1 MQQAKKQF
9 HFEKNQGTCK
19 TTLVELMLPL
29 RNRIFE
35 VLNVEEIT
43 TALKCNPE
51 NKLVLWE
58 ELKLQSFTRT
68 LVSLI
73 STCTLF
79 VFLQVQINIIA
90 GYMYLENIECS
101 CADEFDIS
109 ELVQGI
115 EMDKP
120 ISSIEK
126 EYLGSVKFLLTDGII
141 LMIDKLRSIVNG
153 NISFYTFYTFLMT
166 SIFV

>member
-1 MQQAKKQF
+1 
-9 HFEKNQGTCK
+9 
-19 TTLVELMLPL
+19 MLPL

-73 STCTLF
+73 STCTLY